1 MTRSESREQAFIL
14 IFETQFSRENIQE
27 IIELASE
34 IRDFKVSNFAKE
46 LVCFTAENKELINQ
60 TISALATRWNVK
72 RISKVSLSVLQLA
85 IGEIMN
91 FGDIPV
97 SVTINEA
104 VELCKKYGG
113 DEDFSFVNG
122 VLGSYAK
129 TISKKGEKGE

>member
-14 IFETQFSRENIQE
+14 NFEAQFSDAGIDE

-34 IRDFKVSNFAKE
+34 MRDFKVSAFALKLIHFAHENCEQINNIIASFAK
-46 LVCFTAENKELINQ
+46 K
-60 TISALATRWNVK
+60 WDMK

-85 IGEIMN
+85 IGEIMQ
-91 FGDIPV
+91 FDDIPV

-113 DEDFSFVNG
+113 DDDFSFVNG
-122 VLGSYAK
+122 ILGSYVK
-129 TISKKGEKGE
+129 TVSRENLKGE

>member
-14 IFETQFSRENIQE
+14 NFESQFSDAGIDE

-34 IRDFKVSNFAKE
+34 MRDFKVSAFASKLIHFTQDNCKEINNIIATFAK
-46 LVCFTAENKELINQ
+46 K
-60 TISALATRWNVK
+60 WDMK

-85 IGEIMN
+85 IGEIMQ

-113 DEDFSFVNG
+113 DDDFSFVNG
-122 VLGSYAK
+122 ILGSYVK
-129 TISKKGEKGE
+129 TVDRNDGKEE

>member
-14 IFETQFSRENIQE
+14 IFETQFSNENIDE
-27 IIELASE
+27 VIMLASE
-34 IRDFKVSNFAKE
+34 IREFKISRFANE
-46 LVCFTAENKELINQ
+46 LVYFTVQNKEMINEK
-60 TISALATRWNVK
+60 ISSFAVNWDIK

-91 FGDIPV
+91 FDDIPV
-97 SVTINEA
+97 NVTINEA

-113 DEDFSFVNG
+113 EEDFSFVNG

-129 TISKKGEKGE
+129 TLTRQNRRDD

>member
-14 IFETQFSRENIQE
+14 NFEAQFSSCEIDE

-34 IRDFKVSNFAKE
+34 IRDFKISSFAAN
-46 LVCFTAENKELINQ
+46 LIRFTAENREKINQ
-60 TISALATRWNVK
+60 NIAALAKRWDMK

-85 IGEIMN
+85 IGEIMS
-91 FGDIPV
+91 FDDIPV

-113 DEDFSFVNG
+113 DDDFSFVNG
-122 VLGSYAK
+122 ILGSFVK
-129 TISKKGEKGE
+129 TIDRADGKEE

>member
-14 IFETQFSRENIQE
+14 IFESQFLNENIDE
-27 IIELASE
+27 MIMLACE
-34 IRDFKVSNFAKE
+34 IREFKVSKFAND
-46 LVCFTAENKELINQ
+46 LVHFTVQNKEQINEK
-60 TISALATRWNVK
+60 ISFFAEKWDIK

-85 IGEIMN
+85 IGEIMS
-91 FGDIPV
+91 FDDIPV

-113 DEDFSFVNG
+113 EEDFSFVNG

-129 TISKKGEKGE
+129 TINR